1 MLVKFFVNKY
11 KYLCDGRMSFIFDG
25 RVVCLKFM
33 CKVKIVVKKKLEIKY
48 ENVLGFFYLKFRE
61 RLKSILLN
69 IFNVFGKLN
78 FRKCYILCLL
88 KVNK

>member
-1 MLVKFFVNKY
+1 MLSKN
-11 KYLCDGRMSFIFDG
+11 
-25 RVVCLKFM
+25 
-33 CKVKIVVKKKLEIKY
+33 VVKKKLEIKY

-88 KVNK
+88 KMINDGFFFNIYLVRIKLFCF